1 MIWRLNE
8 YNIFDLILEKEYC
21 AKRVFVNRSID
32 DENKLQESM
41 HRYNLIQWMNEIVF
55 THTHTNNQWIW

>member
-1 MIWRLNE
+1 M
-8 YNIFDLILEKEYC
+8 ILEKEYC

-32 DENKLQESM
+32 DENKLPESI

-55 THTHTNNQWIW
+55 THTQIINEFDKKKK